1 MSNDSDSLDDDRL
14 YHFRKIHL
22 QQRSEND
29 AKKIQNRGEGSK
41 VGKATNVNRFCAE
54 YDKLSKDDYSGE
66 NPIYSPA
73 HFRRRFRMHR
83 SLFENF
89 LDDLVETNSYF
100 EQKKDTLGLVGF
112 RCI

>member
-1 MSNDSDSLDDDRL
+1 MNP
-14 YHFRKIHL
+14 
-22 QQRSEND
+22 
-29 AKKIQNRGEGSK
+29 
-41 VGKATNVNRFCAE
+41 FCAD
-54 YDKLSKDDYSGE
+54 YDNLLKDDHAGG
-66 NPIYSPA
+66 NPIYSPGA

-112 RCI
+112 RCIKS